1 MSDDQ
6 RVPPVRRPRHLLDP
20 NDLQRSHQR
29 SQSSQES
36 LSNVQRWVMSV
47 LAVTTILH
55 LSAGLAI
62 AAVFMD
68 DAKVDARIGLN
79 VIAAII
85 GVLAVTTIL
94 HLSAGLAIAAVFMDD
109 AKVDARIG
117 LNVIAAIIGVLA
129 VSAARLIHQKTLLS
143 PWLLLGVVPGLIG
156 VFFTF
161 R

>member
-79 VIAAII
+79 VIAGII
-85 GVLAVTTIL
+85 GVLAV
-94 HLSAGLAIAAVFMDD
+94 AAF
-109 AKVDARIG
+109 
-117 LNVIAAIIGVLA
+117 
-129 VSAARLIHQKTLLS
+129 RLIHQKTLLS
-143 PWLLLGVVPGLIG
+143 PWLLVGVVPGLVG
-156 VFFTF
+156 AFFTF

>member
-1 MSDDQ
+1 MSDDE
-6 RVPPVRRPRHLLDP
+6 RAPAVRRPRHLLDP
-20 NDLQRSHQR
+20 NDLHRSHQR

-47 LAVTTILH
+47 LAITTILH

-68 DAKVDARIGLN
+68 DAKVDARVGLN

-85 GVLAVTTIL
+85 GVLAV
-94 HLSAGLAIAAVFMDD
+94 AAF
-109 AKVDARIG
+109 
-117 LNVIAAIIGVLA
+117 
-129 VSAARLIHQKTLLS
+129 RLIHQKSLFS
-143 PWLLLGVVPGLIG
+143 PWLLIGVVPGLIG
-156 VFFTF
+156 LYFTF